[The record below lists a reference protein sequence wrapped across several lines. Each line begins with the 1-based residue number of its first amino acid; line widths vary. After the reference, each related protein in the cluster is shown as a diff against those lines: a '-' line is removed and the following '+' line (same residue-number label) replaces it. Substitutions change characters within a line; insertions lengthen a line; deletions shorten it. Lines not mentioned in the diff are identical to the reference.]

1 MLSAYGMRTF
11 FRVILR
17 LQLFNLIIRAERLE
31 IVSLV
36 EVIEACDELLRELWK
51 WYKVSQPGQSR
62 R

>member
-1 MLSAYGMRTF
+1 MRTF

-17 LQLFNLIIRAERLE
+17 LQLSNLIIRTERLE